1 LRKTIV
7 TLLIVCLI
15 FISGD
20 VFGATIKQR
29 VKSLEGRINQLEND
43 VLEIN
48 TMVQAKMPSDL
59 NIYMD
64 ENDPT
69 EPGDIKVVRGT
80 PLVLDNADSV
90 AGWSVVSGTA
100 LLALSSSPYEGTG
113 CVRVQ
118 VSGNGTV
125 VIKTT
130 FGAQDLSAYKYVSS
144 YIKKMVAANLT
155 VAVNIIDDGGD
166 RGPDAP
172 TSLTTNVWL
181 QRQFNI
187 SSYTSAERN
196 VVTAVE
202 FTFVI
207 TGMAGGPGW
216 IFIDNVF
223 ADPGPSQLKHNDGDR
238 VYIDSPKFYPGTYEG
253 TTAHKTVI
261 IPRKGVPAY
270 IRTICLDTDE
280 IPVLWMKGFGE
291 LSMQDYAVGGWFAAG
306 EGIHNVVDGAFD
318 LYGAAPGCNTNGQTY
333 VFMVLYE
340 D

>member
-7 TLLIVCLI
+7 TLLIVGLI

-223 ADPGPSQLKHNDGDR
+223 ADPGPSSVRAFDGDR
-238 VYIDSPKFYPGTYEG
+238 VINIYPKILVDTFEATGN
-253 TTAHKTVI
+253 AQI
-261 IPRKGVPAY
+261 ITFSRKGVPAY
-270 IRTICLDTDE
+270 IKVIDMDTPGVP
-280 IPVLWMKGFGE
+280 ILWMKGMGE
-291 LSMQDYAVGGWFAAG
+291 TSYLMDGTATGWYAANAGIHDVIDGSFSVAAG
-306 EGIHNVVDGAFD
+306 VCPNAKTH
-318 LYGAAPGCNTNGQTY
+318 LYT
-333 VFMVLYE
+333 VMWE